1 MSHSSGRCQQCVQ
14 QGTETRAYRFVHLSD
29 LMHMVP
35 WTTPLPQRLER
46 LQQKH
51 RHADGNRPSSTY
63 LVSQEAKSN
72 FPDQNDGDVIGIKLV
87 SAEWWQKKSASPAW
101 TLEEADSNKRASL
114 KISTHAFGILNPSHP
129 IRRLCLQLVSAPRF
143 DKVVLVLILLN
154 SVMLAAQDPQA
165 EESLLT
171 HSSELFFNLAF
182 TIEMF
187 IKMIALGVYS
197 SQASY
202 FRDSWNRF
210 DFVTV
215 LCGWLPFIICMSLG
229 KDCFTPHTSGTIN
242 ITFLRVVRV
251 IKVLKSVQRIPSMRC
266 LVLSLV
272 KSAPLLVQVMEVLLF
287 IFFCFGAIGV
297 QLFAGK
303 LRQRCF
309 DEATGAVS
317 NVEEIC
323 TEDPRLGG
331 NQCGSDKV
339 CRDRD
344 FKGRPNT
351 RSPLLNR
358 YISFDDILLGFAT
371 VLSSASL
378 EGWSQTMYSF
388 MDAVGPIVCIYFILL
403 VLIGSF
409 FIVNL
414 IVAVIYQAYVSEE
427 TGHISAPMQEE
438 RRRYRLDGQ
447 YADIEQRSL
456 DRESWRPRPMGAAA
470 RSSILSEGQ
479 CILAGGDIPEARREG
494 MGPIVETEQVK
505 QMPFILVP
513 DRTAEYIERHANAG
527 EETLDGGWTHA
538 TARKLRSITM
548 RGTLY
553 WWALRDACCW
563 IATRHWF
570 DRCVMICIVFN
581 TIVLLSEH
589 DGQSGMQ
596 TKFAC
601 LANRWLTCFFVFE
614 MVIRMLGTKYIFDP
628 DDGKFNLFVAFI
640 TVGSVTDLIVE
651 STVGRGSCGFGHNR
665 EFAGGDNKDANMVI
679 VIRTS
684 RVLRLVRIFRSLRI
698 VRRWKSMSHILSAV
712 VRSGPGL
719 VNFSCL
725 LSIFLWVY
733 ALAGMQMYAGRLTF
747 SEGPSYIVRP
757 RTNFDSLG
765 SAILTVFIVV
775 SGENWDEVLDLAFRA
790 NGYIGLVFIVSMYLI
805 GNFIVLNIFLAILLS
820 NFETAIDSSN
830 RTLYDELEDANE
842 IASMLRTSLHCFK
855 RYCLRERS
863 RRLVTAVHN
872 LKGPSSIFPLKDSS
886 NRPPPFQFPES
897 SSSVSTIMADDRPEC
912 AHFFRSSGSFSKDA
926 VSEGNCA
933 EEGAEAGILD
943 KSDDTSPFDSVIAG
957 MSLET
962 IADQMQDEI
971 NLRTY
976 RRGRSEYHDCFTGST
991 AVDWMLEVGIA
1002 DNLCDAVNICQDL
1015 LRARLIAATDLDAC
1029 AREIRARKRGL
1040 MFSTTERGTHMLSN
1054 QMLSVQNFSS
1064 SAHATFCRTFD
1075 GRQTISGSATS
1086 KRHESCESPVSTY
1099 DLSRRSW
1106 LHKACS
1112 HCDEAQAQLNA
1123 TPSWTAAIKSAS
1135 TFRDN
1140 HQLYRFTARNVHRLH
1155 IIGDPETMRSRRKIQ
1170 RSVSRSA
1177 AKMRML
1183 STRDSLFCFDTHN
1196 PIRLTCIDLVTHPY
1210 FDAVSFFLIV
1220 LSSLMLAATPP
1231 NPEHTTFLIRLLLLG
1246 DTVLTLCFLAELSLK
1261 MCAEGSLLYLQSGW
1275 NLLDFSIVAVSVVSL
1290 VMSAFASTGSQNLGY
1305 FKAIRAVR
1313 ALRPLRMIHRYP
1325 AMKTV
1330 VDALME
1336 AVPDVIN
1343 VAFVVAGFFCMFATA
1358 GGTLFR
1364 GLLDYCHVSYKP
1376 RSECDDWGIECH
1388 YRTTPSD
1395 LNFAQVWA
1403 RYRVDRSECRQYWK
1417 VRDQQDGGLPW
1428 SAMPTEY
1435 LSRGANSS
1443 SPLKVEWKPNDMNFD
1458 NLGTALLALFEIST
1472 LEGWPNF
1479 MFHAMD
1485 VTEDR
1490 SKHPRRNAAAPN
1502 AMFFV
1507 IFVIMGS
1514 LFVMNIFVGVVVH
1527 KFQVAKERTE
1537 GASVLLTDQQRALV
1551 DRIKVLL
1558 HMGGT
1563 KKLRLPD
1570 GSWRRWVFSIVT
1582 SECFEMAIICAI
1594 VLNMI
1599 AISLNHYDQSR
1610 TMDQTENA
1618 LNITFAFVFFLE
1630 LALKNLGLG
1639 LKQYWRDPWNRFD
1652 AFIVMT
1658 ALFDAVTVFACSDIR
1673 LMGGFN
1679 LSTFRILR
1687 LVRVVKLINVNEG
1700 LKTLLKSLIVS
1711 LPSLFNVGSLLVLL
1725 IFVYACIGTNLYY
1738 DVEHDT
1744 YITKYCNFS
1753 TFGYSMLTLFRCLT
1767 GEDWN
1772 RIMIEIVN
1780 DDGRLSA
1787 YAFFSTFVIL
1797 GNFMMLNLCVA
1808 VILEAFAEFMN
1819 ADSEAELKR
1828 AELRQHAAVFKQA
1841 WLKHDVKDT
1850 LFIPK
1855 YRIVALLHDLPPPL
1869 GLPRTIIS
1877 QRRYSR
1883 DSFHERQG
1891 GIALSD
1897 KRLCDEDVT
1906 SFGLSAAKERL
1917 SAYQRYLIEF
1927 VRAMRIKVNEDG
1939 ELFYLDVLMAVLCQ
1953 RGKDVDLTSIADD
1966 STVELNAML
1975 LRTMDA
1981 RLRRKMQRHSFRHDL
1996 PELDLTHA
2004 VNAAVLLQDLFLSKH
2019 RKSAAEY
2026 AQPMK

>member
-1 MSHSSGRCQQCVQ
+1 M
-14 QGTETRAYRFVHLSD
+14 SD
-29 LMHMVP
+29 L
-35 WTTPLPQRLER
+35 
-46 LQQKH
+46 
-51 RHADGNRPSSTY
+51 SS
-63 LVSQEAKSN
+63 VAESDFRK
-72 FPDQNDGDVIGIKLV
+72 QNDGDIVGIKLV
-87 SAEWWQKKSASPAW
+87 TAEWWRKKSASLAW
-101 TLEEADSNKRASL
+101 SLEESDNNKPVSL
-114 KISTHAFGILNPSHP
+114 TISPHAFGILKPSHP
-129 IRRLCLQLVSAPRF
+129 IRSLCLQLVSAPRF
-143 DKVVLVLILLN
+143 DRIVLILILLN
-154 SVMLAAQDPQA
+154 SVLLAAQDPQA

-171 HSSELFFNLAF
+171 HCSEVFFNLAF
-182 TIEMF
+182 TVEMF

-202 FRDSWNRF
+202 LRDSWNRF
-210 DFVTV
+210 DFLTV
-215 LCGWLPFIICMSLG
+215 LCGWLPFVICISLG
-229 KDCFTPHTSGTIN
+229 KECFTPHTSDSIN

-251 IKVLKSVQRIPSMRC
+251 IKVLKSVQRIPSMRY

-309 DEATGAVS
+309 DKTTGTVS
-317 NVEEIC
+317 DVEQIC
-323 TEDPRLGG
+323 TENPRLGG
-331 NQCGSDKV
+331 NQCGDDKV

-344 FKGRPNT
+344 FDGNPNT
-351 RSPLLNR
+351 RSPSLNR

-371 VLSSASL
+371 VLSSVSL

-409 FIVNL
+409 FVVNL
-414 IVAVIYQAYVSEE
+414 IIAVIYQAYVTEE
-427 TGHISAPMQEE
+427 IGHVSAPMQEE
-438 RRRYRLDGQ
+438 RRRYRLEAHH
-447 YADIEQRSL
+447 ADIKQHSF
-456 DRESWRPRPMGAAA
+456 DQESWRPRPIGAVT
-470 RSSILSEGQ
+470 RSSVPGEGQ
-479 CILAGGDIPEARREG
+479 WILTGGDIPKNTLQG
-494 MGPIVETEQVK
+494 MGPITGTERLK
-505 QMPFILVP
+505 RMLFILVP
-513 DRTAEYIERHANAG
+513 DRTTEYMERRRNAE
-527 EETLDGGWTHA
+527 EEAVKDTWTHA
-538 TARKLRSITM
+538 TARRMRSITM
-548 RGTLY
+548 RCTLN

-563 IATRHWF
+563 IATQHWF
-570 DRCVMICIVFN
+570 DRSVMICIVFN
-581 TIVLLSEH
+581 AIVLMSEH

-596 TKFAC
+596 TKFTC

-614 MVIRMLGTKYIFDP
+614 LIIRMLGTKYIFDP
-628 DDGKFNLFVAFI
+628 EDGKFNLFVALI

-651 STVGRGSCGFGHNR
+651 YIVGRGSCGFGHDK
-665 EFAGGDNKDANMVI
+665 EFVDGDEESKMVI
-679 VIRTS
+679 VVRTS

-698 VRRWKSMSHILSAV
+698 VRSWKSMSHILSAV

-733 ALAGMQMYAGRLTF
+733 ALAGMQMYAGRFTF
-747 SEGPSYIVRP
+747 SKGPSYIVRP

-775 SGENWDEVLDLAFRA
+775 SGENWDEILDLAFRA
-790 NGYIGLVFIVSMYLI
+790 NGYIGLVFIVSMYLT

-820 NFETAIDSSN
+820 NFETAVDSSN

-842 IASMLRTSLHCFK
+842 IASMLRTSLQCFK
-855 RYCLRERS
+855 RCCILEHS

-872 LKGPSSIFPLKDSS
+872 RKCPYPIFPSRKSSDS
-886 NRPPPFQFPES
+886 PPRFQFPQIS
-897 SSSVSTIMADDRPEC
+897 SSESAITADGSPEC
-912 AHFFRSSGSFSKDA
+912 AHFFKSSGSLSRDA
-926 VSEGNCA
+926 EFDENVA
-933 EEGAEAGILD
+933 EQGGTAGMFDDSADTLAFVGAIN
-943 KSDDTSPFDSVIAG
+943 G

-962 IADQMQDEI
+962 IVDQMQDEI

-976 RRGRSEYHDCFTGST
+976 RRGRREYHDCFTGST

-1002 DNLCDAVNICQDL
+1002 NNVSDAVSICQGL
-1015 LRARLIAATDLDAC
+1015 LHARLIAATDLDAC
-1029 AREIRARKRGL
+1029 AREIRARMRSHMSLTSAKGP
-1040 MFSTTERGTHMLSN
+1040 HMLTD
-1054 QMLSVQNFSS
+1054 QILSVKQFSS
-1064 SAHATFCRTFD
+1064 PAFAASFK
-1075 GRQTISGSATS
+1075 TIDDRRAVSGSATS
-1086 KRHESCESPVSTY
+1086 KLQESCDSPISTY
-1099 DLSRRSW
+1099 DLYARSGSR
-1106 LHKACS
+1106 KTCYN
-1112 HCDEAQAQLNA
+1112 CGEAQAQLND
-1123 TPSWTAAIKSAS
+1123 TPSWTTAFQSAS
-1135 TFRDN
+1135 FFRDN
-1140 HQLYRFTARNVHRLH
+1140 HQLYRFTARKVHRLH
-1155 IIGDPETMRSRRKIQ
+1155 IIGDPETMRSQRKTQ
-1170 RSVSRSA
+1170 RDRSRSA

-1183 STRDSLFCFDTHN
+1183 STRNSLFFFNTRN
-1196 PIRLTCIDLVTHPY
+1196 PIRLACINLVTHPY
-1210 FDAVSFFLIV
+1210 FDAVSIFLIV
-1220 LSSLMLAATPP
+1220 LSSFMLAATPP
-1231 NPEHTTFLIRLLLLG
+1231 NPEHATFLIRLLQLG
-1246 DTVLTLCFLAELSLK
+1246 DVVLTLSFLAELLLK
-1261 MCAEGSLLYLQSGW
+1261 MCAEGSVLYLQSGW
-1275 NLLDFSIVAVSVVSL
+1275 NVLDFSIVAVSVVSL
-1290 VMSAFASTGSQNLGY
+1290 MMSAFASTGSQNLGY
-1305 FKAIRAVR
+1305 FKALRAVR

-1343 VAFVVAGFFCMFATA
+1343 VAFVVAGFFCLFATA

-1376 RSECDDWGIECH
+1376 RSECDDWGIKCH
-1388 YRTTPSD
+1388 YRTTSSD
-1395 LNFAQVWA
+1395 LHFAQLWG

-1417 VRDQQDGGLPW
+1417 VRDHQDGGLPW
-1428 SAMPTEY
+1428 SAMPAEY

-1443 SPLKVEWKPNDMNFD
+1443 SPLKVEWKPNDLNFD
-1458 NLGTALLALFEIST
+1458 NLGKALLALFEIST

-1502 AMFFV
+1502 AIFFV
-1507 IFVIMGS
+1507 VFVIMGS

-1537 GASVLLTDQQRALV
+1537 GASVFLTDQQRAFV

-1558 HMGGT
+1558 HLGGT

-1570 GSWRRWVFSIVT
+1570 GSWRRWIFSIVT
-1582 SECFEMAIICAI
+1582 SERFEMSIICAI
-1594 VLNMI
+1594 VLNMM
-1599 AISLNHYDQSR
+1599 AISLNHYDQPHA
-1610 TMDQTENA
+1610 MDQTESA
-1618 LNITFAFVFFLE
+1618 LNVTFAFVFFVE
-1630 LALKNLGLG
+1630 LVLKNVGLG
-1639 LKQYWRDPWNRFD
+1639 PKQYWRDPWNRFD
-1652 AFIVMT
+1652 AFIVTT
-1658 ALFDAVTVFACSDIR
+1658 ALFDAVTVLAGSDIE

-1679 LSTFRILR
+1679 LSIFRILR
-1687 LVRVVKLINVNEG
+1687 LVRVVKLINVNDG

-1711 LPSLFNVGSLLVLL
+1711 LPSLFNVGSLLILL

-1819 ADSEAELKR
+1819 ADSEAEVKR
-1828 AELRQHAAVFKQA
+1828 AELRQHAAAFKEA
-1841 WLKHDVKDT
+1841 WHKHDVEDT
-1850 LFIPK
+1850 LFIPM

-1869 GLPRTIIS
+1869 GIPRIAS
-1877 QRRYSR
+1877 QCRESQHCY
-1883 DSFHERQG
+1883 HERKVSV
-1891 GIALSD
+1891 ALSEE
-1897 KRLCDEDVT
+1897 RLCEEDFA
-1906 SFGLSAAKERL
+1906 SLGLSAAKERL
-1917 SAYQRYLIEF
+1917 SAYQRYLIEY

-1966 STVELNAML
+1966 STMELNAML

-1996 PELDLTHA
+1996 PELDLTHT
-2004 VNAAVLLQDLFLSKH
+2004 VNAAVILQNLFLSKH
-2019 RKSAAEY
+2019 RKSAAEL
-2026 AQPMK
+2026 AQSMEQFSSSATFRAPTLP